1 MTNIVKSICNWGLRP
16 YGTYRPY
23 DMLTNAE
30 RIIFVI
36 SVIMLAISIIAIF
49 SEAIIH
55 ILYYKLKLARNKFTK
70 SIIRCEI
77 GIWAC
82 AVLFFIIG
90 TTLGCMMMPSPED
103 DTQTFQSK
111 TQIVKVSH
119 VKTLSNT
126 YSFIKTY
133 KLEQSNDGVTKPIQI
148 SSKSYNYRIILNK
161 SNGTL
166 IKTDD

>member
-1 MTNIVKSICNWGLRP
+1 
-16 YGTYRPY
+16 
-23 DMLTNAE
+23 
-30 RIIFVI
+30 
-36 SVIMLAISIIAIF
+36 
-49 SEAIIH
+49 
-55 ILYYKLKLARNKFTK
+55 
-70 SIIRCEI
+70 
-77 GIWAC
+77 
-82 AVLFFIIG
+82 
-90 TTLGCMMMPSPED
+90 MMPSPED

-133 KLEQSNDGVTKPIQI
+133 KLEQSKDGVTKPIQI